1 MNPNLKWKV
10 IFIVVVIL
18 GCIYG
23 LVGLPT
29 FPTSLADL
37 KSNFAQQIKLGLDL
51 QGGTHLIL
59 QVQVQEAIAQE
70 TDQTVDRLT
79 TQLRAK
85 NIRYDEVRRADD
97 THIVVRNVP
106 SEQLSDFRDLVNTLL
121 QNEWDMSPTAGEPSS
136 YTLALRPSRI
146 ASIQEQTMTQS
157 LETIERRINALG
169 LTEPTIQR
177 HGRNDNEILVQ
188 LPGEGDPARAKA
200 VIQAGGQLELKLVED
215 PTTYPSQAAALA
227 AHGGVLPPGTELVPG
242 RSDSRDPSAATGEV
256 WYVLSRTAVVTGRDL
271 RSATENRNSN
281 NPGQWQ
287 VNFSL
292 SAEGAHRF
300 GPFTEQNVH
309 RQMAIVLEHR
319 VYSAP
324 VINSRIDDS
333 GFIEGNFSQE
343 SAHDLAIVLRAGALP
358 ASIKYLE
365 ERTVGPSLGA
375 DSIRH
380 GVQASVLSLLVVMI
394 FMLVYYRMSGGNAV
408 LALVLNLVILLAV
421 LAAFGMIAVIG
432 ISAAL
437 AVASPVAGLIAAV
450 VGGLAVPLSGASG
463 ATLTLPGIAGVILT
477 IGMGVDSNVLVF
489 ERIREELRNGKSPA
503 SAVQAGFDK
512 AFLTI
517 IDTHVTTVVSAF
529 FLFLFGTGPIRGFAI
544 TLTIGLIANVF
555 TAIYVSKTI
564 FQYHLTKMDRQAELS
579 I

>member
-1 MNPNLKWKV
+1 M
-10 IFIVVVIL
+10 
-18 GCIYG
+18 
-23 LVGLPT
+23 
-29 FPTSLADL
+29 A
-37 KSNFAQQIKLGLDL
+37 
-51 QGGTHLIL
+51 
-59 QVQVQEAIAQE
+59 
-70 TDQTVDRLT
+70 
-79 TQLRAK
+79 
-85 NIRYDEVRRADD
+85 
-97 THIVVRNVP
+97 
-106 SEQLSDFRDLVNTLL
+106 
-121 QNEWDMSPTAGEPSS
+121 
-136 YTLALRPSRI
+136 
-146 ASIQEQTMTQS
+146 QS

-169 LTEPTIQR
+169 LTEPTIQP
-177 HGRNDNEILVQ
+177 HGRKDNEILVQ
-188 LPGEGDPARAKA
+188 LPGEGDPSRAKA

-215 PTTYPSQAAALA
+215 PNPYPSQTAALA
-227 AHGGVLPPGTELVPG
+227 GHGGILPPGTELVSG
-242 RSDSRDPSAATGEV
+242 RSESRGSSAADTGEN
-256 WYVLSRTAVVTGRDL
+256 WYVLSRAAVVTGRDL
-271 RSATENRNSN
+271 RSATENRNTN

-292 SAEGAHRF
+292 SAEAARRF
-300 GPFTEQNVH
+300 GPFTEQNTG
-309 RQMAIVLEHR
+309 RQMAIVMDHR

-324 VINSRIDDS
+324 LIKSRIDDT

-343 SAHDLAIVLRAGALP
+343 SAHDLALVLRAGALP

-380 GVQASVLSLLVVMI
+380 GVQASVFSLVVVMI
-394 FMLVYYRMSGGNAV
+394 FMFVYYRLSGGNAV
-408 LALVLNLVILLAV
+408 LALILNLVILLAA
-421 LAAFGMIAVIG
+421 LAAFGAV
-432 ISAAL
+432 
-437 AVASPVAGLIAAV
+437 
-450 VGGLAVPLSGASG
+450 
-463 ATLTLPGIAGVILT
+463 LTLPGIAGVILT

-489 ERIREELRNGKSPA
+489 ERIREELRNGKSPG
-503 SAVQAGFDK
+503 SAVQAGFEK

>member
-1 MNPNLKWKV
+1 MNPNLKWKAV
-10 IFIVVVIL
+10 FIVVVIL

-23 LVGLPT
+23 LFGVPT
-29 FPTSLADL
+29 FPTSAPDL
-37 KSNFAQQIKLGLDL
+37 KSNFAHQIKLGLDL

-79 TQLRAK
+79 NQVRAK
-85 NIRYDEVRRADD
+85 NIRYDEVRRIDD

-106 SEQLSDFRDLVNTLL
+106 SDQLSEFRDLVASQL
-121 QNEWDMSPTAGEPSS
+121 QNSWDMSPTAGEPSS
-136 YTLALRPSRI
+136 YTLTLRQSAI
-146 ASIQEQTMTQS
+146 AAIQEQTMQQS

-177 HGRNDNEILVQ
+177 HGRKDNEILVQ
-188 LPGEGDPARAKA
+188 LPGEGDPSRAKA

-215 PTTYPSQAAALA
+215 PSPYPSQTAALA

-242 RSDSRDPSAATGEV
+242 RSDSRNPADTGEV
-256 WYVLSRTAVVTGRDL
+256 WYVLSRTPVVTGRDL
-271 RSATENRNSN
+271 RGATENRNTN

-292 SAEGAHRF
+292 SADGAHRF

-324 VINSRIDDS
+324 VINSRIDDQ

-343 SAHDLAIVLRAGALP
+343 SAHDLALVLRAGALP

-380 GVQASVLSLLVVMI
+380 GVQASMLSLLVVMI

-421 LAAFGMIAVIG
+421 LAAFGAV
-432 ISAAL
+432 
-437 AVASPVAGLIAAV
+437 
-450 VGGLAVPLSGASG
+450 
-463 ATLTLPGIAGVILT
+463 LTLPGIAGVILT

-564 FQYHLTKMDRQAELS
+564 FEYHLTKMDRQAELS

>member
-10 IFIVVVIL
+10 LFISLVIL

-23 LVGLPT
+23 LIGLPT
-29 FPTSLADL
+29 FPTSVADL
-37 KSNFAQQIKLGLDL
+37 KNNFSQQIKLGLDL

-59 QVQVQEAIAQE
+59 QVQTQEAIAQE

-79 TQLRAK
+79 TQMRAK
-85 NIRYDEVRRADD
+85 NIHYDEMRRVDD
-97 THIVVRNVP
+97 THILVRNVA
-106 SEQLSDFRDLVNTLL
+106 SDQLSDFRDLVTSQL
-121 QNEWDMSPTAGEPSS
+121 QNVWDMSPAAGDPNG
-136 YTLALRPSRI
+136 YTLTLRPSAVAAIR
-146 ASIQEQTMTQS
+146 EQTMTQS
-157 LETIERRINALG
+157 IETIERRINALG
-169 LTEPTIQR
+169 LTEPTIQQR
-177 HGRNDNEILVQ
+177 GGANDNEILVQ
-188 LPGEGDPARAKA
+188 LPGEGDPSRAKA

-215 PTTYPSQAAALA
+215 PTTYPSQVAALA
-227 AHGGVLPPGTELVPG
+227 AHGGVLPAGTEIVAG
-242 RSDSRDPSAATGEV
+242 RSESRTNPQDTGEV
-256 WYVLSRTAVVTGRDL
+256 WYILSRAPVVTGRDL
-271 RSATENRNSN
+271 RNATENRSTQ

-287 VNFSL
+287 INFAL
-292 SAEGAHRF
+292 SAEAARRF
-300 GPFTEQNVH
+300 GPFTEQNVN
-309 RQMAIVLEHR
+309 RQMAIVLQHR

-324 VINSRIDDS
+324 VIHSRIDDS
-333 GFIEGNFSQE
+333 GVIEGNFSQD
-343 SAHDLAIVLRAGALP
+343 SAHDLALVLRAGALP

-380 GVQASVLSLLVVMI
+380 GVQASIFSLLVVMI
-394 FMLVYYRMSGGNAV
+394 FMLVYYRLSGANAV
-408 LALVLNLVILLAV
+408 LALVLNLVILMAV
-421 LAAFGMIAVIG
+421 LAAFGAV
-432 ISAAL
+432 
-437 AVASPVAGLIAAV
+437 
-450 VGGLAVPLSGASG
+450 
-463 ATLTLPGIAGVILT
+463 LTLPGIAGVILT

-489 ERIREELRNGKSPA
+489 ERIREEMRNGKSAA

-564 FQYHLTKMDRQAELS
+564 FQYHLSKMDRQAELS